1 MAWVEGLGM
10 PRGSV
15 RVPVATVS
23 VSTPHI
29 GKCADESRRAS
40 RRRVRRVLGQRVTR
54 APWCSVRMPVA
65 TGDVSTPKAA
75 RSGAIALRVHVRRVG
90 LRVSRAPRRWA

>member
-1 MAWVEGLGM
+1 MVWVEGLRM

-75 RSGAIALRVHVRRVG
+75 RFRGNRATRARAPSRVEG
-90 LRVSRAPRRWA
+90 SRAPRRWA